1 MIDPILAPTN
11 DRFCLF
17 PIQHDDIFRMYKQ
30 AVASYWTVEEIDM
43 ETDRRQWPTLTDD
56 ERHFISRVL
65 AFFASSDGIINENLC
80 ARFSNEVQV
89 PEARA
94 FYSFQMAIE
103 SVHNEAYSLMIDS
116 LVEGTEAKAHLF
128 NAIETIPCVTRKAQ
142 WAAKWITSNAN
153 FATRLVAFAVVEGIF
168 FSGSF
173 AAIYWLKKR
182 GLCPGL
188 TFANE
193 LISRDEGLHRD
204 FACLLHTK
212 LVEPCSE
219 ADVHAIVREAV
230 EIEHDFVENA
240 LPVGLIGMNA
250 DLMKDYILFVADH
263 LVTSLGFSKVYGVTN
278 PLEYMELIS
287 LQGKTNVS
295 SRCCSVVAPYLTPA
309 HSFSSDAL
317 GSMPRRVSWLAWIR
331 AQRTTALAS
340 KKTSSTVYGVYSLG
354 CWV

>member
-1 MIDPILAPTN
+1 
-11 DRFCLF
+11 
-17 PIQHDDIFRMYKQ
+17 MYKQ

-56 ERHFISRVL
+56 ERHFITHVL
-65 AFFASSDGIINENLC
+65 AFFASSDGIVNENLC

-94 FYSFQMAIE
+94 FYAFQMAIE
-103 SVHNEAYSLMIDS
+103 SVHNEAYSLMIDT
-116 LVEGTEAKAHLF
+116 LVDGTEAKAHLF
-128 NAIETIPCVTRKAQ
+128 GAIDTIPCVTRKAQ

-212 LVEPCSE
+212 LAEPCTE
-219 ADVHAIVREAV
+219 AEVHAIVREAV

-250 DLMKDYILFVADH
+250 ELMKDYISFVANH
-263 LVTSLGFSKVYGVTN
+263 LVTSLGFSKVYEVVN
-278 PLEYMELIS
+278 PFDWMELIS
-287 LQGKTNVS
+287 MSGKTNFFERCAYAAIVS
-295 SRCCSVVAPYLTPA
+295 FAAVTTLPGAW
-309 HSFSSDAL
+309 
-317 GSMPRRVSWLAWIR
+317 GSMPRRVLWLEWIR
-331 AQRTTALAS
+331 ARRITASVS
-340 KKTSSTVYGVYSLG
+340 KKISSCYIRTLPRAQ
-354 CWV
+354 

>member
-56 ERHFISRVL
+56 ERHFITHVL
-65 AFFASSDGIINENLC
+65 AFFASSDGIVNENLC

-94 FYSFQMAIE
+94 FYAFQMAIE
-103 SVHNEAYSLMIDS
+103 SVHNEAYSLMIDT
-116 LVEGTEAKAHLF
+116 LVDGTEAKAHLF
-128 NAIETIPCVTRKAQ
+128 GAIETIPCVNRKAQ

-212 LVEPCSE
+212 LSEPCSE

-240 LPVGLIGMNA
+240 LPVGLIGLNA
-250 DLMKDYILFVADH
+250 ELMKDYISFVADH
-263 LVTSLGFSKVYGVTN
+263 LVTSLGFSKVYGVPN

-287 LQGKTNVS
+287 LQGKTNFFERRVGEYAKAGVMAGIDKGGS
-295 SRCCSVVAPYLTPA
+295 TKN
-309 HSFSSDAL
+309 HSF
-317 GSMPRRVSWLAWIR
+317 
-331 AQRTTALAS
+331 
-340 KKTSSTVYGVYSLG
+340 TVEEDF
-354 CWV
+354 